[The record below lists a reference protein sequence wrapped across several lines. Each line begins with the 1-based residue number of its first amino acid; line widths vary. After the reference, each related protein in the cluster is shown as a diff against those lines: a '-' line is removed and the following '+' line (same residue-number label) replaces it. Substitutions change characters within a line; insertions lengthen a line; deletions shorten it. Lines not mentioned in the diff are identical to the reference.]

1 MDAVILALRVLLS
14 LAVVLG
20 LLWYMHRR
28 ISRSQR
34 RGGKVSPV
42 NVVARHG
49 ISPKAS
55 VVIVEAE
62 GQRFLLGVT
71 EQSVNVLHTSDAPA
85 ALTAVPHAENDD
97 AATAFAKV
105 LTLASRSSAQ
115 QTPAECVDD
124 GGIASA
130 KGDYLSTQREGGR
143 STGQGERGRRAAR
156 AARNPQGPSS
166 NSPLAG
172 SILSPETWKQ
182 TANAF
187 RQGLG

>member
-28 ISRSQR
+28 ISRASS
-34 RGGKVSPV
+34 RGGKVSLV

-71 EQSVNVLHTSDAPA
+71 EQSVNVLHASEAPA
-85 ALTAVPHAENDD
+85 ALTAVPTHDD
-97 AATAFAKV
+97 DGASFAKV
-105 LTLASRSSAQ
+105 LSLASRSSTPDEYADNRVPAPATRRTVRAQ
-115 QTPAECVDD
+115 HSGA
-124 GGIASA
+124 
-130 KGDYLSTQREGGR
+130 LSQGNR
-143 STGQGERGRRAAR
+143 SSGRRAAR
-156 AARNPQGPSS
+156 TAAPSS